1 MDALLKGSFADSGV
15 LAEGADGVG
24 AGLAFL
30 MDELAYGVIVVG
42 FDGQVQHA
50 NHAARHEL
58 SRARVLGQRKDLLYA
73 NTVDQGRLLQDAL
86 LKVADGKRSLITLL
100 GEQGA
105 KLSLA
110 VLPLRSDA
118 GAPPARAA
126 LLFARASVCE
136 TLMLCFFARNHG
148 LTSAEEN
155 VLTVLC
161 QGYSAPEVA
170 RQLKVAVSTIR
181 SHVRSLCTKTGS
193 SSVRELVNQVAVLPP
208 VAPLL
213 LQEQLH

>member
-1 MDALLKGSFADSGV
+1 MDALLKGSFADSGS
-15 LAEGADGVG
+15 LAEGPAGLG

-42 FDGQVQHA
+42 FDGQVLHA

-58 SRARVLGQRKDLLYA
+58 SRARVLGQRNDFLHA
-73 NTVDQGRLLQDAL
+73 HSVDQGRFLHDAL
-86 LKVADGKRSLITLL
+86 LKVVDGKRSLISLH

-105 KLSLA
+105 KLSVA

-118 GAPPARAA
+118 GAQPTRAA

-136 TLMLCFFARNHG
+136 SLMLCFFARNHG
-148 LTSAEEN
+148 LTSAEEQ

-170 RQLKVAVSTIR
+170 RHLKVAVSTVR

-193 SSVRELVNQVAVLPP
+193 NSVRELVNQIAVLPP